1 MFSTRLSGYVFVA
14 FVLVSSPWA
23 LPMGQRGGAPSGHGR
38 DARGIERPPTIGT
51 DANGTDV
58 ALGGSNEPTVAVN
71 PLNQHNV
78 AMSSLFKYRVSQ
90 NGGVTWSAA
99 LSTIVPAGYGQEGDP
114 SLAFDS
120 QCPPF
125 YGYQG
130 FSSTG
135 ADVFVARLN
144 PVTGA
149 YISVPIRVSTPG
161 DENDNSTLAADRH
174 ATSPFADRLYMVWT
188 EFPTAGG
195 TRVLTSFS
203 SNQGATWSSPLPVS
217 VAGEGFVWPA
227 HVAVAPNGD
236 VYVSYQSQT
245 GFNEIGEAGGNPDG
259 ISGKIFVV
267 RSTDGGVSFSQKSLA
282 YTAGNADITFNV
294 QSSPGAIPGT
304 KFWLQGSGEGWV
316 LPDAQIAGNVYV
328 VAADDPDNNH
338 ASGDAS
344 NIYIVRSTDNG
355 MTWSSPIRVDHDAGT
370 SFQVMPTATID
381 DKTDQIAVMW
391 YDNRLGGTN
400 AGGSWLLN
408 VFYTVSNDHGLT
420 FGPDVKI
427 DDTPFDPDLGAPTR
441 FAGPPPTLRIGE
453 YFGITMG
460 CGDIQMVWC
469 GNKAAGQQTITDS
482 FVAPT
487 ALTPYCFGDGTLATA
502 CPCANTG
509 GTAHGCQNSA
519 TTGGAVLAG
528 CGTTSPDTIML
539 TSSGELPT
547 VLTIFLQGNANL
559 AAGTVFGDG
568 LRCVNGSL
576 KRLYAKNASG
586 GYVTAPGPG
595 DPSISARSAALGDPI
610 APGTMRYY
618 QAYYRDPVLTFCAS
632 PPGDSW
638 NVSSG
643 ITIAW

>member
-1 MFSTRLSGYVFVA
+1 MFSTRFSGYVFVA
-14 FVLVSSPWA
+14 FVLVSSLWA
-23 LPMGQRGGAPSGHGR
+23 LPMGQRGGVPSGHGR
-38 DARGIERPPTIGT
+38 DPRGLDRAPTIGT
-51 DANGTDV
+51 DANGADV
-58 ALGGSNEPTVAVN
+58 ALGGSNEPTIAVN

-99 LSTIVPAGYGQEGDP
+99 MSNSVPAGYGQDGDP

-120 QCPPF
+120 QGRLF

-130 FSSTG
+130 FSGTG

-149 YISVPIRVSTPG
+149 YISGPIKVSTPG
-161 DENDNSTLAADRH
+161 DENDKSTLAADRH

-188 EFPTAGG
+188 EFPTTGG

-236 VYVSYQSQT
+236 VYVSYHSQT
-245 GFNEIGEAGGNPDG
+245 GFNGIGEAGGNPDG

-267 RSTDGGVSFSQKSLA
+267 RSTDGGVSFAQKSLA

-328 VAADDPDNNH
+328 VAADDPDNDH

-427 DDTPFDPDLGAPTR
+427 NDTPFDPDLGAPTR
-441 FAGPPPTLRIGE
+441 FTGPPPTLRIGE
-453 YFGITMG
+453 YFGIAMG

-469 GNKAAGQQTITDS
+469 GNNAAGQQTITDS

-487 ALTPYCFGDGTLATA
+487 ALTPYCFGDGTLAAA
-502 CPCANTG
+502 CPCGNTG

-559 AAGTVFGDG
+559 ATGTVFGDG
-568 LRCVNGSL
+568 LRCANGSL

-618 QAYYRDPVLTFCAS
+618 QAYYRDPALSFCAS